1 MPTRLLFQLS
11 SHRMNELTNDERAIR
26 ELISSWMSA
35 SKSGDLSTVLSLIA
49 DDAIFMVPG
58 RAPFGKDTFA
68 AASQGQSNV
77 QFEGTNDILEVRV
90 LGDWAFL
97 RNHLAV
103 TIRTPD
109 GKSNQRS
116 GYTLTILQKL
126 PSGKW
131 VLFRDANL
139 MTSA

>member
-1 MPTRLLFQLS
+1 VDVAMD
-11 SHRMNELTNDERAIR
+11 DERAIH
-26 ELISSWMSA
+26 ELVSTWMNA

-58 RAPFGKDTFA
+58 HAPFGKDEFA

-77 QFEGTNDILEVRV
+77 QGTSDIQEIRV
-90 LGDWAFL
+90 LGEWAFM
-97 RNHLAV
+97 RNHITV
-103 TIRTPD
+103 TITTPD
-109 GKSNQRS
+109 GQSNQRS
-116 GYTLTILQKL
+116 GFTLTILRKL

-139 MTSA
+139 MTAT